1 MAGKLQ
7 NEDHK
12 SLAELTGAGGSAAQ
26 LLNDSKIYVTAGGIN
41 KQLSQA
47 ITDGDI
53 GGGGGSKNYIGNA
66 KAESGTTGWAT
77 YADAAASSPVD
88 GTGGSPN
95 ITWTQTSSSP
105 LEGTYSFLLTKDA
118 ANRQGEG
125 VSYDFTIDLG
135 DDNGG
140 VFVASCSYMPTSGTF
155 SGGSETTDSDVTVY
169 IVSKEFGTVIQPSY
183 YKLQASVNGKAAK
196 STAYFQL
203 PVSAGGGSA
212 RQFRL
217 CYHVAT
223 VSTAAY
229 TVKLDEV
236 SVGPSAGAGV
246 QSAQN
251 LCSYTHGGGQTINT
265 SWATI
270 LFGTKT
276 VDDNALYNTGTGV
289 LTFSEAGDYTVFASM
304 LSSGVTLSTSQS
316 VQLRVRKN
324 GSDVLCQSVTY
335 GNGALNSYGVITGK
349 TFRVNAGD
357 YIEVQGYSDSST
369 TTSAGAAMFNYFS
382 VVKESS
388 TSSSVY
394 PSISMSAGKTTG
406 SHTASGSWQ
415 DVTSW
420 DSPLMDRGGNF
431 NATTGVYTVNEP
443 GDYDIFGSISFVYNA
458 TGNRAVRIYYNNSIA
473 YSGGEVVPSATTL
486 VTIPFGKTLPCKSG
500 DTIRIQAFQNSGVS
514 VNYDTYGYSSLSIC
528 KRVSSEGTQPQ
539 GSSSQVLVLGTGENT
554 VADGLTR
561 YFGVGQFSTN
571 APDVNWVVPFDCF
584 ISNLYAY
591 VSQGS
596 GGTRT
601 YTLQKNGVDT
611 SLSCQITTAS
621 PMTDVQNSDTSNTV
635 SVTKGDRICIKLVTS
650 GGVTPATYHQC
661 SIKITNY
668 NQA

>member
-229 TVKLDEV
+229 TVKFDEV

-289 LTFSEAGDYTVFASM
+289 LTFAEAGDYTVFASM

-316 VQLRVRKN
+316 VQIRVRKN
-324 GSDVLCQSVTY
+324 GSDVLCQSVTF
-335 GNGALNSYGVITGK
+335 GNGVLNSYGVITGK

-357 YIEVQGYSDSST
+357 YIEIQGYSDVST
-369 TTSAGAAMFNYFS
+369 TTSAGAAHFNYFS

-431 NATTGVYTVNEP
+431 NATTGVYTINEP
-443 GDYDIFGSISFVYNA
+443 GDYDVYGTIVFSTNA
-458 TGNRAVRIYYNNSIA
+458 TGIRAARIYHNNSVSH
-473 YSGGEVVPSATTL
+473 SGGEIVASSSASVPVPFAQ
-486 VTIPFGKTLPCKSG
+486 TIPCISG
-500 DTIRIQAFQNSGVS
+500 DTLRIQAFQNSG
-514 VNYDTYGYSSLSIC
+514 GSLSYA
-528 KRVSSEGTQPQ
+528 SS
-539 GSSSQVLVLGTGENT
+539 
-554 VADGLTR
+554 
-561 YFGVGQFSTN
+561 
-571 APDVNWVVPFDCF
+571 
-584 ISNLYAY
+584 
-591 VSQGS
+591 
-596 GGTRT
+596 
-601 YTLQKNGVDT
+601 
-611 SLSCQITTAS
+611 
-621 PMTDVQNSDTSNTV
+621 
-635 SVTKGDRICIKLVTS
+635 
-650 GGVTPATYHQC
+650 
-661 SIKITNY
+661 
-668 NQA
+668 